1 MQAKRGIKL
10 EYATGLTAE
19 YILLLLIVFFTAF
32 QLSGY
37 VSMTFLATFLV
48 FALMMISYLKTC
60 EVSAVLLLLVFLSFY
75 NVAANALFSS
85 QAQIGF
91 SYFKK
96 YIMFI
101 CTMFYFYSAVE
112 LKISDKM
119 KKILV
124 GLPILMGALLI
135 ISYYFFDNRVMI
147 AHSITLGFVNSNF
160 TGMWLVHILL
170 YAIYGLVESR
180 KIPIKLFCLAMAL
193 LCAQFIYMTYARSAF
208 LGLFM
213 FTAMLVLGFFLRE
226 KAVSRPVLIGIA
238 ILPLVL
244 ALLYLALGSSR
255 WLAETFSFLVR
266 EGKKLNARSEL
277 WLVALDSA
285 RRNPILGNYS
295 GVSNGAG
302 FSQLHNTHI
311 DVLCSYGVFPLA
323 LFVYALVEIM
333 LKAARKIRSASQY
346 IAFCAFTAI
355 IVLGTFEAAIV
366 AGSTGLYFLSGGFL
380 FLTCMEPKKDRPG
393 VPTQAKLQG

>member
-10 EYATGLTAE
+10 EYATGLTTE
-19 YILLLLIVFFTAF
+19 YILVLLIVFFTAF
-32 QLSGY
+32 QLSAY
-37 VSMTFLATFLV
+37 VSLTFMATFLF
-48 FALMMISYLKTC
+48 FALMMISFLKTC
-60 EVSAVLLLLVFLSFY
+60 EVSAALFLLLFLSFC
-75 NVAANALFSS
+75 NVVLNALFSS

-96 YIMFI
+96 FIMFL

-112 LKISDKM
+112 VKISDKM

-124 GLPILMGALLI
+124 GLPILMGALLT
-135 ISYYFFDNRVMI
+135 ISYYFFDNRAMI

-160 TGMWLVHILL
+160 TGMWLAHIMM
-170 YAIYGLVESR
+170 YAIYGAIDSR
-180 KIPIKLFCLAMAL
+180 KIPIKILCLVMVFF
-193 LCAQFIYMTYARSAF
+193 CAQLLYMTYARSVF
-208 LGLFM
+208 LGIFM
-213 FTAMLVLGFFLRE
+213 FAVMLVLGFFLRE
-226 KAVSRPVLIGIA
+226 KACSKPILVGIA
-238 ILPLVL
+238 VLPLVL
-244 ALLYLALGSSR
+244 ALVYLALGNSR

-266 EGKKLNARSEL
+266 EGKKLNARNEL
-277 WLVALDSA
+277 WLVALESA

-295 GVSNGAG
+295 GVSNGVG

-323 LFVYALVEIM
+323 LFVYALYEIM
-333 LKAARKIRSASQY
+333 SKAAKKIHSLSQY
-346 IAFCAFTAI
+346 VAFCSFVSI

-380 FLTCMEPKKDRPG
+380 FLTCMEREPEERK
-393 VPTQAKLQG
+393 TQFPAFG